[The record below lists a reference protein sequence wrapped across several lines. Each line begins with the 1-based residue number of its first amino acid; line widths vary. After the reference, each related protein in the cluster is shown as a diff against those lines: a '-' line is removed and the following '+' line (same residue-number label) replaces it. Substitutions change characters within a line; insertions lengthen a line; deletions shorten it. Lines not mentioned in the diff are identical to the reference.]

1 MDLEFMWPK
10 PDLRDRKGSLTL
22 RAQQQMIYG
31 RPTLVY
37 NWHCNRE
44 TEPKDYDVHAIPLG
58 DKNLHHSTYKRLG
71 TSENDWR
78 TTTDVQLSQICLKKD
93 YEEREIRKSLVNV
106 DNFHTVDK
114 RDTRRP
120 ERGYGAVLPHH
131 PLDHKKMFLETTY
144 NSEFVAPYRYTPA
157 YHRYSPQEYSTVHR
171 KCHSQFTEPAD
182 YRRYGRNT
190 WQDESGIYANAELKR
205 KIFKPTCPIAPHLYP
220 G

>member
-157 YHRYSPQEYSTVHR
+157 YWSSKLANFLTLVSSTAPLFSTRIFHSPPEMSLPVYRASRLQEVRQEHVAR
-171 KCHSQFTEPAD
+171 
-182 YRRYGRNT
+182 
-190 WQDESGIYANAELKR
+190 
-205 KIFKPTCPIAPHLYP
+205 
-220 G
+220 